1 MAEAPVPIPRD
12 PFPHNPVP
20 HNPVPRDPAPTRRP
34 FLTAVGTLPAYRD
47 GVPPARPRPE
57 SEDRVTDVREPED
70 RVAGD
75 SVPDEFSAVAA
86 ALRAA
91 LAATRPEVV
100 LTETRAPSKIAPHAL
115 ALLASVNRPGGPARE
130 DAEIAVGRLVLLHDP
145 EGQAAWD
152 GTYRIACFARA
163 DVEAEM
169 GADPMLADVTWSW
182 LVDALEANEA
192 VHDALAGTVTVTRS
206 SRFGALAEDDEGSSS
221 EVELRCSWTPR
232 WDADPARHLT
242 AFTQLLSDLA
252 GLPPDVPGV
261 VALTARRR

>member
-1 MAEAPVPIPRD
+1 VSDI
-12 PFPHNPVP
+12 
-20 HNPVPRDPAPTRRP
+20 
-34 FLTAVGTLPAYRD
+34 
-47 GVPPARPRPE
+47 
-57 SEDRVTDVREPED
+57 RVPED
-70 RVAGD
+70 RVPGD
-75 SVPDEFSAVAA
+75 SVPDEFSTVAT

-115 ALLASVNRPGGPARE
+115 AVLASVNRHGGPSRE

-145 EGQAAWD
+145 EGQAAWA

-182 LVDALEANEA
+182 LMDALEANEA
-192 VHDALAGTVTVTRS
+192 DHDALAGTVTVTRS
-206 SRFGALAEDDEGSSS
+206 SRFGALAEDDPEEGSSS

-232 WDADPARHLT
+232 WDTDPERHLS

>member
-1 MAEAPVPIPRD
+1 M
-12 PFPHNPVP
+12 
-20 HNPVPRDPAPTRRP
+20 
-34 FLTAVGTLPAYRD
+34 
-47 GVPPARPRPE
+47 
-57 SEDRVTDVREPED
+57 
-70 RVAGD
+70 
-75 SVPDEFSAVAA
+75 PDEFSTVAA

-91 LAATRPEVV
+91 VAATRPEVV
-100 LTETRAPSKIAPHAL
+100 LTETRAPSKIAPQAL
-115 ALLASVNRPGGPARE
+115 ALLASVNRPGEPSRE

-206 SRFGALAEDDEGSSS
+206 SRFGALAEDDPGEGASS

-232 WDADPARHLT
+232 WDEDPARHLS
-242 AFTQLLSDLA
+242 AFTQLLADLA
-252 GLPPDVPGV
+252 GLPPDLPGV
-261 VALTARRR
+261 VALSARRR